1 MTTPALPNAQ
11 HLYQEQA
18 HLLDQAALEPQ
29 HHTDLGNAL
38 RLVALHGNDFRN
50 CVDRLFFWMEA
61 RWVPEV
67 PGAMHRF
74 AKDVILSLYN
84 DAALLQAEA
93 ATSPDL
99 IPEER
104 SQLSKQAEATA
115 RWARTSENQARIN
128 AMIGLAK
135 NEESVQIGAKAWDL
149 DQWLLN
155 TPAGTLDLRT
165 STLRP
170 HDRADYITMMTVA
183 SYDPQAGY
191 LPWDD
196 FLARI
201 MPDPTLRS
209 YLQRSLGYSVTG
221 ITTEEKLFMPWGP
234 PATGKSTLLRAV
246 GTCLG
251 DYAVVVGG
259 ETFGEQKSDGNAPR
273 NDVAR
278 LVGKRFVLAME
289 LPGNQRLAT
298 GLLQRMTGGD
308 VMVTRFNYQEFFE
321 FLPTGKIWLT
331 SNSRPIIPDNEPG
344 MWRRVSQVPFQVVI
358 PEPERDPDLKI
369 ALMDPDFGGTAVLRW
384 LVEGCASWQQ
394 LGLNAPQVVQRASA
408 SYRQEMDRLAGFIE
422 DVCFVEENATCT
434 NSTIYAAYQQW
445 CQQNGERTISHKGFT
460 QRLEAKGY
468 TRLRA
473 HEGVR
478 QWRGIGLQADGYR
491 QGQLS

>member
-1 MTTPALPNAQ
+1 MTTPNDPQ
-11 HLYQEQA
+11 HLNQELADVLGQPV
-18 HLLDQAALEPQ
+18 LEPQ
-29 HHTDLGNAL
+29 HHTDLGNAF

-50 CVDRLFFWMEA
+50 CVGRLFFWMGT

-67 PGAMHRF
+67 PGEMHRF

-84 DAALLQAEA
+84 DAALLQGEA

-99 IPEER
+99 TPEER
-104 SQLSKQAEATA
+104 IQLSKRAESTA
-115 RWARTSENQARIN
+115 KWARTSEAQARIN

-135 NEESVQIGAKAWDL
+135 EEAQVQIDAKAWDL

-155 TPAGTLDLRT
+155 TPSGTLDLRT
-165 STLRP
+165 NTLRP
-170 HDRADYITMMTVA
+170 HDRADFITMITTA
-183 SYDPQAGY
+183 PHDPQAGY

-196 FLARI
+196 FLNRI
-201 MPDPTLRS
+201 MPDESLRF
-209 YLQRSLGYSVTG
+209 YLQRALGYSITG
-221 ITTEEKLFMPWGP
+221 MTTEEKLFMPWGP

-289 LPGNQRLAT
+289 LPGNQKLAT

-321 FLPTGKIWLT
+321 FVPTGKIWLT

-344 MWRRVSQVPFQVVI
+344 MWRRVSQIPFQVVI
-358 PEPERDPDLKI
+358 PEQERDPDLK
-369 ALMDPDFGGTAVLRW
+369 LVLLDPAFGGPAVLRW
-384 LVEGCASWQQ
+384 LVEGCGLWRQ
-394 LGLNAPQVVQRASA
+394 LGLGAPLAVIEASA
-408 SYRQEMDRLAGFIE
+408 AYRQHMDRLAEFIE
-422 DVCFVEENATCT
+422 DVCFVDEDATCT
-434 NSTIYAAYQQW
+434 NPAIYAAYQQW
-445 CQQNGERTISHKGFT
+445 CQANGERAISHKGFT

-468 TRLRA
+468 TRRDGHSA
-473 HEGVR
+473 RV
-478 QWRGIGLQADGYR
+478 WRGIGLQAEGYR
-491 QGQLS
+491 QAGLS